1 MTKFD
6 LTSLDRLYI
15 TLFWKTRGAESDWMV
30 SRISITSSGYC
41 LVTSIDVVH
50 VLTQASDVAV
60 RETVRVAKSG
70 GTTRLEINQ
79 QKA

>member
-1 MTKFD
+1 
-6 LTSLDRLYI
+6 
-15 TLFWKTRGAESDWMV
+15 MV
-30 SRISITSSGYC
+30 SRISITSSGYG

-60 RETVRVAKSG
+60 RETVRVAKPC
-70 GTTRLEINQ
+70 GTARLEINQ